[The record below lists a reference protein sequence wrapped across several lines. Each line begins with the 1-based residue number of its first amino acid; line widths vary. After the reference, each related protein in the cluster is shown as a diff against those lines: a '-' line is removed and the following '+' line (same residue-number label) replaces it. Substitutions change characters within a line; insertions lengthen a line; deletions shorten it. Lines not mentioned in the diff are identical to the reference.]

1 MCSDAASLVNHQ
13 VDEYLNNYSTWGVM
27 IMEAILG
34 SLDVKPDK
42 LITARLCK
50 ELAPIALH
58 HPREDVRVSAC
69 RLTAALINKFPEG
82 LVARFLLYEVSSN
95 QFPYF

>member
-1 MCSDAASLVNHQ
+1 
-13 VDEYLNNYSTWGVM
+13 
-27 IMEAILG
+27 MEAILG

-42 LITARLCK
+42 LTTARLCND
-50 ELAPIALH
+50 LAPLALH
-58 HPREDVRVSAC
+58 HAREDVRVSAC

-82 LVARFLLYEVSSN
+82 LVAYFLLCKVRSH